1 VVKTFAGWFTSRVPG
16 SPWLLEVMTLVA
28 IAALAVPI
36 GLRAQTSSASSA
48 IEGTVRD
55 ESGAVMPGVTLT
67 LTSPQL
73 QVPQIVEVTDAEGVY
88 RFSGL
93 RVGVYRVQSDLS
105 GFQSF
110 IRENLQLDSG
120 FVARVDMV
128 LKVGALE
135 ESVTVS
141 GASPVVDVVT
151 TRGGQTLTTDLAV
164 KTLPMLGHQADMV
177 RLVPGLEGGIGGRAA
192 NPTGMGQGYNI
203 SISAYGQAGTTAYL
217 EDFEIHQITQP
228 ALTSQ
233 TEQLDVRSYGN
244 GAQNHMAGVALN
256 YIFPSGGNQFHGRAE
271 TSYVG
276 RSLVSNNLTDELVAQ
291 GLTVGEVTSYHTDSS
306 ASLSGKILP
315 DKLWFFTAGRWR
327 QARKTQAGT
336 VANAGPDGRYLT
348 GDEPAAWLPYRQYG
362 IMTKGS
368 LQVSPKYQVVG
379 IFYHD
384 KAEND
389 GTAAVTGGLPASA
402 RTIPFEAS
410 TTYKIPEHFWDGQF
424 RGTPRNDLSFY
435 VVGGRSSFETQ
446 YFCAPGVD
454 PLVPTRYDRNTQL
467 MTGCPISNGTYIA
480 AERTGRTWHYM
491 LGGTVSYVPAGGVF
505 NSKHQMKVGYKTL
518 RKAIGPRA
526 PTHRAGDYLLIYDR
540 GAPSEIY
547 VFYLPVDPV
556 DRDNVDSLFVEDA
569 WRATDRITLNLGLR
583 VERSRSFVPPQQQ
596 QAGQFVQAR
605 DYEEIEVGAWTTLAP
620 RLAAA
625 WDITGSG
632 KSVVK
637 ASWGIYNDLIFGAIN
652 SYAENHNPVTGT
664 VHSYRW
670 RDQDLNN
677 NYTPGEVNLDLNGPD
692 YLTLVTGG
700 NTLSRLPDA
709 ENFVVPHGTELA
721 LSVEHELMPSMGGK
735 FLFIQKSRYGSRSQ
749 INPARPYGVYNIPLP
764 RRDPGPDGN
773 VNTADDGPMVT
784 IYDYD
789 PAYRGNAFE
798 KEQAVNEPDD
808 LHDTATTF
816 EGSVS
821 KRFSNRWAATMS
833 FGATHQ
839 SQRDFP
845 QNPNAAQF
853 DVTDHWSQTL
863 RANGS
868 YELPWRISL
877 GTSLNMLSGVK
888 NTRTYIFRAADPLG
902 GSPLRQLSTVTL
914 RLEEPGQTRGPIRT
928 YWDLRVGRAFTVG
941 GNTLDT
947 GVDVLNVLNSAAV
960 EGLNAASGPTF
971 GQINLISAPRM
982 VRVGVQYRF

>member
-1 VVKTFAGWFTSRVPG
+1 MAKLFAGEFTPPERDSR
-16 SPWLLEVMTLVA
+16 WLLELVTLA
-28 IAALAVPI
+28 LTAAVIVPI
-36 GLRAQTSSASSA
+36 GLRAQTMGA

-55 ESGAVMPGVTLT
+55 ESGAVLPGVTLT

-73 QVPQIVEVTDAEGVY
+73 QVPQLIQVTDAQGFY
-88 RFSGL
+88 RFSDL
-93 RVGVYRVQSDLS
+93 RVGVYRVRTDLS
-105 GFQSF
+105 GFQNF
-110 IRENLQLDSG
+110 IRENLQLDTG
-120 FVARVDMV
+120 FVARVDIV

-135 ESVTVS
+135 ESITVS

-151 TRGGQTLTTDLAV
+151 TRGGQTLATDLAV

-203 SISAYGQAGTTAYL
+203 SISAYGQPGTTAYL

-256 YIFPSGGNQFHGRAE
+256 YIFPSGGNQLHGRLE
-271 TSYVG
+271 SSVVG
-276 RSLVSNNLTDELVAQ
+276 RSMVSDNLTDALQAQ
-291 GLTVGEVTSYHTDSS
+291 GLTVGEVTRYHSDSS
-306 ASLSGKILP
+306 GSLSGKIVP
-315 DKLWFFTAGRWR
+315 DKLWFFAAGRWR

-336 VANAGPDGRYLT
+336 VANAGPDGQYLT

-362 IMTKGS
+362 IMAKGS
-368 LQVSPKYQVVG
+368 LQVSPKYQAIG

-389 GTAAVTGGLPASA
+389 GTPAVTGGLPASA

-410 TTYKIPEHFWDGQF
+410 TTYKIPEYFWDGQF

-435 VVGGRSSFETQ
+435 VVGGRSSFTTQ

-454 PLVPTRYDRNTQL
+454 PLVSTRYDRNTQL

-491 LGGTVSYVPAGGVF
+491 FGGTVSYVPAGGVF
-505 NSKHQMKVGYKTL
+505 QNRHQMKFGYKML

-526 PTHRAGDYLLIYDR
+526 PAHRGGDYLLIYDR
-540 GAPSEIY
+540 GVPSEIY
-547 VFYLPVDPV
+547 VFQLPVDPV
-556 DRDNVDSLFVEDA
+556 DRDNVSSVFVEDS
-569 WRATDRITLNLGLR
+569 WRAADRLTLNLGLR
-583 VERSRSFVPPQQQ
+583 MERSRSFVPPQRQEP
-596 QAGQFVQAR
+596 GQFVQAQ
-605 DYEEIEVGAWTTLAP
+605 DYPEIEVGAWSTMAP

-625 WDITGSG
+625 WDVTGSG
-632 KSVVK
+632 GTVVK
-637 ASWGIYNDLIFGAIN
+637 ASWGLYNDLIFGAIN

-664 VHSYRW
+664 VHAYRW
-670 RDQDLNN
+670 RDQDGNN
-677 NYTPGEVNLDLNGPD
+677 DYTPGEVNLDLNGAD
-692 YLTLVTGG
+692 YLRLVTGG
-700 NTLSRLPDA
+700 NSLSRLPDA
-709 ENFVVPHGTELA
+709 EDFRIPRATELA
-721 LSVEHELMPSMGGK
+721 LSLEHEIIPSMGGK
-735 FLFIQKSRYGSRSQ
+735 FLFIQKKRYGSRSQ
-749 INPARPYGVYNIPLP
+749 INPTRPYDAYNIPLA

-773 VNTADDGPMVT
+773 VNSADDGPMVT
-784 IYDYD
+784 IYDFD

-798 KEQAVNEPDD
+798 KVQAVNEPDE

-821 KRFSNRWAATMS
+821 KRVSNRWGVTLS
-833 FGATHQ
+833 LGATRQ
-839 SQRDFP
+839 QNRDFP
-845 QNPNAAQF
+845 QDPNAAQY
-853 DVTDHWSQTL
+853 DVTDNWSQTF

-868 YELPWRISL
+868 YEFPWQISL
-877 GTSLNMLSGVK
+877 GTSLNVLSGVK
-888 NTRTYIFRAADPLG
+888 TTRTYIFRAADPLG
-902 GSPLRQLSTVTL
+902 GPPLRQLSTVTL
-914 RLEEPGQTRGPIRT
+914 RLEEPGASTGPVRK

-941 GNTLDT
+941 GTTLDL
-947 GVDVLNVLNSAAV
+947 GVDVLNILNTAAV

-971 GQINLISAPRM
+971 GQVTQISSPRI
-982 VRVGVQYRF
+982 VRVGAQYRF